1 MLESVRTKYPGGRKK
16 GGWLVVDSTGAVSE
30 VGKQAVMQRTGLPS
44 RDLRMLDTALS
55 YPSAIMGRDQAIVV
69 NLENISAIITS
80 TEMIFLNSK
89 HPSLTSF
96 VDKMQQL
103 FRHRRDSYK
112 APAETMNNGG
122 DQAEEN
128 AILPFEFVALEACL
142 QATCSSLDDETTRLE
157 QEAHPALDKLTSQ
170 ISNLNLDW
178 VRVIKTRLAAITGRV
193 QKVRDELEHLLDD
206 DQDMAQMYLT
216 DKLEDDDEDDDAR
229 EQHLDVEELE
239 MILEAYFVEME
250 GTLNK
255 LLNLR
260 EMVESREEYIKTML
274 DVKQNQSLQTQVVIN
289 TTSLAVGTHI
299 VLTGMF
305 GMNIGIGM
313 FDPAKYGTPDWLW
326 TVGGGAMASA
336 FCCVVAIIWYK
347 SQGLL
352 D

>member
-1 MLESVRTKYPGGRKK
+1 MLESVRAKYPGGRKK
-16 GGWLVVDSTGAVSE
+16 GGWLVVKSTGAVEE

-55 YPSAIMGRDQAIVV
+55 YPSAIMGRDEAIVV
-69 NLENISAIITS
+69 NLESISCIITS
-80 TEMIFLNSK
+80 TQMIFLNSK
-89 HPSLTSF
+89 HPYLTSF
-96 VDKMQQL
+96 INNMQQL
-103 FRHRRDSYK
+103 FRHRHDFYTTK
-112 APAETMNNGG
+112 EAPM
-122 DQAEEN
+122 DQTDDQEN
-128 AILPFEFVALEACL
+128 VILPFEFFALEACL
-142 QATCSSLDDETTRLE
+142 QATCKSLDEEQATRLE
-157 QEAHPALDKLTSQ
+157 QEAHPALDKLTSK

-178 VRVIKTRLAAITGRV
+178 VRVIKTRLVAITGRV

-216 DKLEDDDEDDDAR
+216 EKLEDDEEEDVR
-229 EQHLDVEELE
+229 PNLEELE

-289 TTSLAVGTHI
+289 TTSLAVGTLI
-299 VLTGMF
+299 VLTGVF
-305 GMNIGIGM
+305 GMNIGIEM
-313 FDPAKYGTPDWLW
+313 FDPTKYGTSDFLW
-326 TVGGGAMASA
+326 TVGGGTMASV
-336 FCCVVAIIWYK
+336 FCCVVAVIWYK